1 MRIRTQFVLNTLLF
15 GIILVLM
22 AVSAFVTHR
31 QVDTTRKQDS
41 IAASIAQ
48 GANELSYL
56 ANDYLI
62 YRESQQLSRW
72 QSRFALFS
80 NQVAAL
86 NVDRPEQQVLTRN
99 IQVNLHRLQDVFN
112 SAVSAA
118 GVSSSSQETV
128 LDPALL
134 QVSWSRI
141 AIQSQGLISDA
152 SRLSQLLRQQM
163 DNLMNR
169 RSLLIYLMT
178 GLFGALLLTS
188 YLLTYQRIL
197 KSLAKVRAGTA
208 SIGSGNFDFKFA
220 DEKNDEIGDLS
231 RAFNQMTADLKTV
244 TASKAD
250 LEHEIA
256 ERKQAEEALRAAH
269 AQAVWLARFPEQ
281 NPNPILRASADGTV
295 LYCNPASAKLSGWR
309 CDVGRVPPNDLL
321 PLVGRAMA
329 EGTELQQDVQL
340 GERFY
345 IVCVSPFPK
354 EGYANIYGSDITERK
369 QAEEALR
376 RSEEHFRALAE
387 ALPQIVWTADAEGG
401 VEWFNNRW
409 YDYTGEPYGIGQG
422 WGWELTAHPD
432 DMPHTL
438 KNWQEARQSGTL
450 FQNEIRVRSHAGQY
464 RWFLVRAWPLLDED
478 GKVVR
483 WFGTN
488 TDIEELRQVE
498 QKLRES
504 EARYRTLFES
514 MTEGFA
520 LHEIL
525 CDEQGRPCDYRF
537 LDVNPAFERLTGL
550 KRADLLSR
558 CVRDVLPGTEAHWI
572 ENFGRVALTGE
583 PVHFENFSASLGR
596 WYEVFAYRPVVNQFA
611 VLFTDI
617 TERKRA
623 EDALR
628 EREARISA
636 SLQEKEVLLKEIH
649 HRVKNN
655 MQVISSLVA
664 LQADELQDA
673 ATRAV
678 LMDLTHRVRSMAM
691 VHEKLYQSV
700 DLARVEFAEYAR
712 SLLNYLWGAHGTA
725 ASGVRLAMD
734 LKPVSLAVNE
744 AVPCGLILNEL
755 VSNALKHAFCGRAGG
770 DVAVSLCYDEESRIV
785 LRVRDNGAG
794 LPPGFDWRQARSLG
808 LRLVQMLAG
817 QLHAAVDVSAKGGIE
832 FAIRFG
838 GPKT

>member
-1 MRIRTQFVLNTLLF
+1 MRIRTQFIITTLLF
-15 GIILVLM
+15 GIILILM

-31 QVDTTRKQDS
+31 QVDTTKKQES
-41 IAASIAQ
+41 IATSIAQ
-48 GANELSYL
+48 GANDLSYL

-99 IQVNLHRLQDVFN
+99 IQVNLHRLKEVFN
-112 SAVSAA
+112 STVSAA
-118 GVSSSSQETV
+118 GALPSTQEAV

-152 SRLSQLLRQQM
+152 SRLSQLLHQQM
-163 DNLMNR
+163 DQLVNR
-169 RSLLIYLMT
+169 RTLLLYFMMAV
-178 GLFGALLLTS
+178 FGALLLSSYMMTS
-188 YLLTYQRIL
+188 RRIL
-197 KSLAKVRAGTA
+197 KSLARLRAGA
-208 SIGSGNFDFKFA
+208 AIIGSGNLDFSIE
-220 DEKNDEIGDLS
+220 EKRNDEIGDLS
-231 RAFNQMTADLKTV
+231 HAFNQMTADLKTV

-256 ERKQAEEALRAAH
+256 ERKQAEEALR
-269 AQAVWLARFPEQ
+269 
-281 NPNPILRASADGTV
+281 
-295 LYCNPASAKLSGWR
+295 
-309 CDVGRVPPNDLL
+309 
-321 PLVGRAMA
+321 
-329 EGTELQQDVQL
+329 
-340 GERFY
+340 
-345 IVCVSPFPK
+345 
-354 EGYANIYGSDITERK
+354 
-369 QAEEALR
+369 

-387 ALPQIVWTADAEGG
+387 ALPQIVWTADAEGAI
-401 VEWFNNRW
+401 EWFNNRW
-409 YDYTGEPYGIGQG
+409 YDYTGEHHGISEG
-422 WGWELTAHPD
+422 WSWDLVAHPD

-438 KNWQEARQSGTL
+438 KNWQEARQRGTL

-464 RWFLVRAWPLLDED
+464 RWFLVRAWPLQDEE

-498 QKLRES
+498 QQLRES
-504 EARYRTLFES
+504 EARYRTLFEA

-520 LHEIL
+520 VHEII

-550 KRADLLSR
+550 KRADLLNR
-558 CVRDVLPGTEAHWI
+558 CVRDVLPDTEAHWI
-572 ENFGRVALTGE
+572 ENYGRVALSGE
-583 PVHFENFSASLGR
+583 PVHFENFSAPLGR
-596 WYEVFAYRPVVNQFA
+596 WYEVFAYRPMLNQFA
-611 VLFTDI
+611 VLFADI
-617 TERKRA
+617 TERKRT

-636 SLQEKEVLLKEIH
+636 SLREKEVLLKEIH

-664 LQADELQDA
+664 LQAEELQDA

-700 DLARVEFAEYAR
+700 DLARVEFAGYAR
-712 SLLNYLWGAHGTA
+712 SLLNYLWRAHGTA

-734 LKPVSLAVNE
+734 LEPVSLAVNE

-755 VSNALKHAFCGRAGG
+755 VSNALKHAFCGGAGG
-770 DVAVSLCYDEESRIV
+770 EVAVSLCCDEESRIV

-817 QLHAAVDVSAKGGIE
+817 QLHAAVDVSAAGGTE

-838 GPKT
+838 GHKA

>member
-1 MRIRTQFVLNTLLF
+1 M
-15 GIILVLM
+15 M
-22 AVSAFVTHR
+22 AV
-31 QVDTTRKQDS
+31 
-41 IAASIAQ
+41 
-48 GANELSYL
+48 
-56 ANDYLI
+56 
-62 YRESQQLSRW
+62 
-72 QSRFALFS
+72 
-80 NQVAAL
+80 
-86 NVDRPEQQVLTRN
+86 
-99 IQVNLHRLQDVFN
+99 
-112 SAVSAA
+112 
-118 GVSSSSQETV
+118 
-128 LDPALL
+128 
-134 QVSWSRI
+134 
-141 AIQSQGLISDA
+141 
-152 SRLSQLLRQQM
+152 
-163 DNLMNR
+163 
-169 RSLLIYLMT
+169 
-178 GLFGALLLTS
+178 FGALLLSSYMMTS
-188 YLLTYQRIL
+188 RRIL
-197 KSLAKVRAGTA
+197 KSLARLRAGA
-208 SIGSGNFDFKFA
+208 AIIGHGNLDFRIE
-220 DEKNDEIGDLS
+220 EKRNDEIGDLS
-231 RAFNQMTADLKTV
+231 HAFNQMTADLKTV
-244 TASKAD
+244 TASKAE

-256 ERKQAEEALRAAH
+256 
-269 AQAVWLARFPEQ
+269 
-281 NPNPILRASADGTV
+281 D
-295 LYCNPASAKLSGWR
+295 
-309 CDVGRVPPNDLL
+309 
-321 PLVGRAMA
+321 
-329 EGTELQQDVQL
+329 
-340 GERFY
+340 
-345 IVCVSPFPK
+345 
-354 EGYANIYGSDITERK
+354 RK

-387 ALPQIVWTADAEGG
+387 ALPQIVWTADAEGDI
-401 VEWFNNRW
+401 EWFNNRW
-409 YDYTGEPYGIGQG
+409 YDYTGESERVGKG
-422 WGWELTAHPD
+422 WSWELAAHPD

-438 KNWQEARQSGTL
+438 KNWQEARQRGTL

-464 RWFLVRAWPLLDED
+464 RWFLVRAWPLQDED
-478 GKVVR
+478 GRVVR

-488 TDIEELRQVE
+488 TDIEEIRQAE

-504 EARYRTLFES
+504 EARYRLLFEA

-520 LHEIL
+520 VHEII
-525 CDEQGRPCDYRF
+525 CDDQGRPCDYRF

-572 ENFGRVALTGE
+572 ENYGKVALTGE

-636 SLQEKEVLLKEIH
+636 SLREKEVLLKEIH

-712 SLLNYLWGAHGTA
+712 SLLNYLWRAHGTA
-725 ASGVRLAMD
+725 ASAVRLAMD
-734 LKPVSLAVNE
+734 LEPVSLAVNE

-755 VSNALKHAFCGRAGG
+755 VSNALKHAFCGGTGG
-770 DVAVSLCYDEESRIV
+770 EVAVSLCYEEESRIV
-785 LRVRDNGAG
+785 LRVHDNGAG

-808 LRLVQMLAG
+808 LRLVQMLAV
-817 QLHAAVDVSAKGGIE
+817 QLHAAVDVSAKGGTE

>member
-197 KSLAKVRAGTA
+197 KSLAKVQAGTA

-438 KNWQEARQSGTL
+438 KNWQEARQRGTL

>member
-1 MRIRTQFVLNTLLF
+1 MRIRTQFIITTLLF
-15 GIILVLM
+15 GIILILM

-31 QVDTTRKQDS
+31 QVDTTKKQES
-41 IAASIAQ
+41 IATSIAQ
-48 GANELSYL
+48 GANDLSYL

-99 IQVNLHRLQDVFN
+99 IQVNLHRLKEVFN
-112 SAVSAA
+112 STVSAA
-118 GVSSSSQETV
+118 GALPSTQEAV

-152 SRLSQLLRQQM
+152 SRLSQLLHQQM
-163 DNLMNR
+163 DQLVNR
-169 RSLLIYLMT
+169 RTLLLYFMMAV
-178 GLFGALLLTS
+178 FGALLLSSYMMTS
-188 YLLTYQRIL
+188 RRIL
-197 KSLAKVRAGTA
+197 KSLARLRAGA
-208 SIGSGNFDFKFA
+208 AIIGSGNLDFSIE
-220 DEKNDEIGDLS
+220 EKRNDEIGDLS
-231 RAFNQMTADLKTV
+231 HAFNQMTADLKTV

-256 ERKQAEEALRAAH
+256 ERKQAEEALR
-269 AQAVWLARFPEQ
+269 
-281 NPNPILRASADGTV
+281 
-295 LYCNPASAKLSGWR
+295 
-309 CDVGRVPPNDLL
+309 
-321 PLVGRAMA
+321 
-329 EGTELQQDVQL
+329 
-340 GERFY
+340 
-345 IVCVSPFPK
+345 
-354 EGYANIYGSDITERK
+354 
-369 QAEEALR
+369 

-387 ALPQIVWTADAEGG
+387 ALPQIVWTADAEGAI
-401 VEWFNNRW
+401 EWFNNRW
-409 YDYTGEPYGIGQG
+409 YDYTGEHHGISEG
-422 WGWELTAHPD
+422 WSWDLVAHPD

-438 KNWQEARQSGTL
+438 KNWQEARQRGTL

-464 RWFLVRAWPLLDED
+464 RWFLVRAWPLQDEE

-498 QKLRES
+498 QQLRES
-504 EARYRTLFES
+504 EARYRTLFEA

-520 LHEIL
+520 VHEII

-550 KRADLLSR
+550 KRADLLNR
-558 CVRDVLPGTEAHWI
+558 CVRDVLPDTEAHWI
-572 ENFGRVALTGE
+572 ENYGRVALSGE
-583 PVHFENFSASLGR
+583 PVHFENFSAPLGR
-596 WYEVFAYRPVVNQFA
+596 WYEVFAYRPMLNQFA
-611 VLFTDI
+611 VLFADI
-617 TERKRA
+617 TERKRT

-636 SLQEKEVLLKEIH
+636 SLREKEVLLKEIH

-664 LQADELQDA
+664 LQAEELQDA

-700 DLARVEFAEYAR
+700 DLARVEFAGYAR
-712 SLLNYLWGAHGTA
+712 SLLNYLWRAHGTA

-734 LKPVSLAVNE
+734 LEPVSLAVNE

-755 VSNALKHAFCGRAGG
+755 VSNALKHAFCGGAGG
-770 DVAVSLCYDEESRIV
+770 EVAVSLCCDEESRIV

-808 LRLVQMLAG
+808 LRLVQMLAV
-817 QLHAAVDVSAKGGIE
+817 QLHAAVDVSATGGTE